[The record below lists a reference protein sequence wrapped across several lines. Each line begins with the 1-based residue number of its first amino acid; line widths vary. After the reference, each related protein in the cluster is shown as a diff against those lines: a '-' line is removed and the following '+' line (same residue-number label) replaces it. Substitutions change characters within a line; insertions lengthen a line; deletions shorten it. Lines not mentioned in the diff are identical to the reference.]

1 MTRSGAWSDQFP
13 FRIRWKH
20 SVYTILFSVCF
31 QWKKLFL
38 AEGICFVYATF
49 WSRTLLT
56 HWSPAIK
63 LQQHKVY
70 VALWQEFAYIRLVMQ
85 NVCGPNLLLSL
96 FTLLE
101 IQLIEYKLENELVT
115 FVDYIINNFTLS
127 WRQVISTALLCT
139 HLWCLSI
146 SGLKFMSSNIQ
157 LSH

>member
-1 MTRSGAWSDQFP
+1 MLNTWPGQEHDLISFLLGSGGSTVFTLFYFQFA
-13 FRIRWKH
+13 
-20 SVYTILFSVCF
+20 FSE
-31 QWKKLFL
+31 KKLFL

-56 HWSPAIK
+56 HWRPAIK

-127 WRQVISTALLCT
+127 WRQVIDHRS
-139 HLWCLSI
+139 
-146 SGLKFMSSNIQ
+146 FMYTPVMFKHIRFKVYE
-157 LSH
+157 L